1 MKTNLR
7 DCLVVKGGHGIEGI
21 FTATTTRSMRL
32 RTSFVVLRPGGVRHA
47 VPLLMKAPV
56 DITFR
61 AMEPSPA
68 VVDAINEWAAR
79 LEHSF
84 ERIERCAVII
94 EIPHRH
100 QRQGNTF
107 HVRIE
112 LTVPHQVITV
122 SRDPGLD
129 DKHEDVYV
137 AIADAFRAARRQ
149 LQDHARVVRGDVK
162 LHV

>member
-1 MKTNLR
+1 MNT
-7 DCLVVKGGHGIEGI
+7 
-21 FTATTTRSMRL
+21 
-32 RTSFVVLRPGGVRHA
+32 
-47 VPLLMKAPV
+47 PV

-61 AMEPSPA
+61 AMDPSPA
-68 VVDAINEWAAR
+68 VEASIKDWAAR
-79 LEHSF
+79 LDHSF
-84 ERIERCAVII
+84 DRIERCAVVI

-112 LTVPHQVITV
+112 LTVPNQVIAV

-129 DKHEDVYV
+129 HKHEDVHV

-149 LQDHARVVRGDVK
+149 LQDHARIQRGDVK
-162 LHV
+162 RHA